1 MSQATQKEYCPS
13 CSQRSIGLQPGHIC
27 WRCRLSAMILPDI
40 QTIHVVVGANG
51 LYTHQHS
58 QPENMETQI
67 VFPDRTYTVIYLPN
81 DKNSTHA
88 LIWGNHLVHAS
99 YQSPVS
105 PINGVHQCL
114 NWIVNTRNLE
124 IIRAKEQT

>member
-51 LYTHQHS
+51 LYTHQHKIS
-58 QPENMETQI
+58 FWLLPTFKGEWNKAK
-67 VFPDRTYTVIYLPN
+67 RTRL
-81 DKNSTHA
+81 
-88 LIWGNHLVHAS
+88 G
-99 YQSPVS
+99 
-105 PINGVHQCL
+105 
-114 NWIVNTRNLE
+114 R
-124 IIRAKEQT
+124 